1 VPASSPLSTMSSG
14 IMVKTVFR
22 SIVSNALAD
31 VMGLDDSQIA
41 TTISF
46 LGSAH
51 TSEME
56 SLVWGERPMYK

>member
-1 VPASSPLSTMSSG
+1 
-14 IMVKTVFR
+14 MVKTVFR